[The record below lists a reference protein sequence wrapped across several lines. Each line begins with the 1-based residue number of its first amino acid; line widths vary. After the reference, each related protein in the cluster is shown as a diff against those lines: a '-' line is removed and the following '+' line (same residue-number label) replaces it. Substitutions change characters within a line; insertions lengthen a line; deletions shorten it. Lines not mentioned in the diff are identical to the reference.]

1 MWGEGRLTP
10 EFDAFGFR
18 IGPAP
23 RRALGDAA
31 AFELRRNAKHGK
43 DKLGEIAR
51 GIKHRLGQRTQA
63 RPGALHVAGDDKKIG
78 GITREAVNG
87 GDDDNIAVREVAHEL
102 LKLRTVGGGAGD
114 LFAEHLFASSRLELG
129 KLIGEVLPQRAMLK
143 RAGIDPTSQAR
154 GAPPARRQSWLR

>member
-63 RPGALHVAGDDKKIG
+63 RPGALHVAGDDKAPS
-78 GITREAVNG
+78 TW
-87 GDDDNIAVREVAHEL
+87 
-102 LKLRTVGGGAGD
+102 D
-114 LFAEHLFASSRLELG
+114 LQIDG
-129 KLIGEVLPQRAMLK
+129 KRDGLS
-143 RAGIDPTSQAR
+143 D
-154 GAPPARRQSWLR
+154 ARRYA